1 VYQYPVA
8 SLPQRCVDLKN
19 ALEMIVRFSTISRTL
34 IDIYFELWTSKWYY
48 QLEEVKDSRNL
59 FPKIISEAQQFSPDA
74 LEYGI

>member
-1 VYQYPVA
+1 
-8 SLPQRCVDLKN
+8 VDLKN

-34 IDIYFELWTSKWYY
+34 IDIYFELWTSKVYY